1 MEETIRRKEEA
12 AQEAAQKRAEKLQR
26 KRKARVARTST
37 TKRSNSVDPEDGTL
51 LRENKSIESDV
62 EDVKTKGGSE
72 IVSTDFD

>member
-1 MEETIRRKEEA
+1 
-12 AQEAAQKRAEKLQR
+12 LQR